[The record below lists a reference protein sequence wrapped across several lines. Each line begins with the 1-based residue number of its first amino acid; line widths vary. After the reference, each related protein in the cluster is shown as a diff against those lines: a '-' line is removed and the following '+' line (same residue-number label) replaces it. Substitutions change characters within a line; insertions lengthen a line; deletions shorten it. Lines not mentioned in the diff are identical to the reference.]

1 MKQRLAITALA
12 FACACSSYAQ
22 SPANPPSRSQLDQ
35 LDMLCL
41 PFMAKRF
48 TAEQLG
54 SRARIFGYT
63 DKLDESSRFKNRDYN
78 QVRFANAGRSI
89 MLTFV
94 TYDDGTPRNCSIN
107 LGVDM
112 ATMQAPLRAWAKANG
127 LTENQALVAAGGGQG
142 YNDAE
147 YYRSNL
153 RVYMEGTSQFIRL
166 NVDDKPEKRYRAN
179 RP

>member
-22 SPANPPSRSQLDQ
+22 SPANPPSRPHLDQ
-35 LDMLCL
+35 LDVLCL

-63 DKLDESSRFKNRDYN
+63 DKLEDATQFKNRDFN
-78 QVRFANAGRSI
+78 QVRFANASRSI

-94 TYDDGTPRNCSIN
+94 TKDDGTPRSCSIHLDVN
-107 LGVDM
+107 N
-112 ATMQAPLRAWAKANG
+112 ATLQAPLKAWAERHGMAMKPELAS
-127 LTENQALVAAGGGQG
+127 QGGGQG
-142 YNDAE
+142 NNDAE
-147 YYRSNL
+147 YQNASL
-153 RVYMEGTSQFIRL
+153 RVSMMGVPAFSILT
-166 NVDDKPEKRYRAN
+166 VGKPK
-179 RP
+179 P